1 MPESLA
7 TLLPLVAI
15 ALVFWLL
22 IVRPASRR
30 QKAVARLQSGLDT
43 GDKVMLSAGIYGVIT
58 ATTDDRVHVQIADG
72 VVIEVARG
80 AVASVDREPVADE
93 APAADEPTTRPTED
107 EA

>member
-7 TLLPLVAI
+7 TLLPIVAI
-15 ALVFWLL
+15 ALIFWLL

-30 QKAVARLQSGLDT
+30 QKQIAQLQSGLNT

-72 VVIEVARG
+72 VVVEAARG
-80 AVASVDREPVADE
+80 AVASVDRAVVADDVE
-93 APAADEPTTRPTED
+93 APRDTDEN
-107 EA
+107 

>member
-7 TLLPLVAI
+7 TLLPIAAI
-15 ALVFWLL
+15 ALIFWLL

-30 QKAVARLQSGLDT
+30 QKQIAQLQSGLST

-72 VVIEVARG
+72 VIVEAARG
-80 AVASVDREPVADE
+80 AVASVDRAPVTDDVEPPHD
-93 APAADEPTTRPTED
+93 TE
-107 EA
+107 EN